1 MAANLSKI
9 DYSNKTIYVGLDVH
23 TSKWYSTIICE
34 DKISPKVFDANPEKL
49 ANYLKK
55 HYPDAKYKAAYE
67 AGCFGFW
74 GQHELQALGI
84 ETIVINP
91 ADIPTSDKDKVQ
103 KNDKNDSRKIALALR
118 NSMLESINIPTR
130 TQLEHRALSRR
141 RDDLVGKCTCVKNQI
156 KSDLKFYGISYSEEF
171 EKSGTHWSKKFVDW
185 LGKIKFITVVGNNV
199 MKSRINELN
208 WLAEEIKLISK
219 QLDELMQTEEYKEGY
234 RIVRSVPGIGP
245 IHGAT
250 FILEVMD
257 IEKRFKRADQFHS
270 YVGLVPSEHSS
281 GDSRHIGHL
290 SRRCNRFL
298 RKIFVEASW
307 IAIKK
312 DLALNKYFEDL
323 KKRGMKSTLA
333 IVKVARKLAN
343 RLRCILKKKEEYKL
357 NIA

>member
-1 MAANLSKI
+1 MVANLSKI
-9 DYSNKTIYVGLDVH
+9 DYSNKTIYIGLDVH

-34 DKISPKVFDANPEKL
+34 DKISPKVFDANPEQL

-55 HYPDAKYKAAYE
+55 HYPNATYKAAYE

-74 GQHELQALGI
+74 GQQALQALGI

-103 KNDKNDSRKIALALR
+103 KNDKNDSRKIAVSLR
-118 NSMLESINIPTR
+118 NSMLESIYIPTR
-130 TQLEHRALSRR
+130 TQLEHRDLSRR
-141 RDDLVGKCTCVKNQI
+141 RDDLVSKCTRVKNQI
-156 KSDLKFYGISYSEEF
+156 KSVLKFYGIDYSEEF
-171 EKSGTHWSKKFVDW
+171 EKSGTHWSKKFKVW
-185 LGKIKFITVVGNNV
+185 LGKIKFETRVGNNV

-208 WLAEEIKLISK
+208 WLEEEIKLISK
-219 QLDELMQTEEYKEGY
+219 QLDELMQTEEYKDAY

-250 FILEVMD
+250 FILETMD
-257 IEKRFKRADQFHS
+257 IEKRFKRVDQFHS
-270 YVGLVPSEHSS
+270 YAGLVPSEHSS
-281 GDSRHIGHL
+281 GDTRHIGHL
-290 SRRCNRFL
+290 SRRCNRFI
-298 RKIFVEASW
+298 RTIFVEASW

-312 DLALNKYFEDL
+312 DLELNKYYEDL
-323 KKRGMKSTLA
+323 KKRGMKPNLA

-357 NIA
+357 NLA

>member
-9 DYSNKTIYVGLDVH
+9 DYSNKTIYIGLDVH
-23 TSKWYSTIICE
+23 SSKWYSTIICE
-34 DKISPKVFDANPEKL
+34 DKITQIAFDANPEQL
-49 ANYLKK
+49 ANYLET
-55 HYPDAKYKAAYE
+55 HYPDATFKAAYE

-74 GQHELQALGI
+74 AQNKLEALGV

-118 NSMLESINIPTR
+118 NSMLESIFIPTR
-130 TQLEHRALSRR
+130 TQQEHRELSRR
-141 RDDLVGKCTCVKNQI
+141 RDDLVSKCTRVKNQI
-156 KSDLKFYGISYSEEF
+156 KSDLKFYGIKYSEDF
-171 EKSGTHWSKKFVDW
+171 DKSTTHWSKKFVEW
-185 LGKIKFITVVGNNV
+185 LGKIKFETTTGVNV

-208 WLAEEIKLISK
+208 WLEEEIKLISK
-219 QLDELMQTEEYKEGY
+219 QLDELMQTDEYKEAY
-234 RIVRSVPGIGP
+234 RIVRSVPGIGK
-245 IHGAT
+245 IHAAT
-250 FILEVMD
+250 FILEIMD
-257 IEKRFKRADQFHS
+257 IENRFKRADQYHS

-290 SRRCNRFL
+290 SRRCNRYL

-312 DLALNKYFEDL
+312 DVALNKYFEEL
-323 KKRGMKSTLA
+323 KNRGMKSTLA

-357 NIA
+357 GIA